1 MSAIKQS
8 EKHVEAMLKAATE
21 QCGGTAVKM
30 ALTGARGFPDRLLL
44 LPGRVVFVEVKGTGG
59 KPDPMQ
65 EVWKRKIE
73 ALGLEWYL
81 LDHTDDINAI
91 LRGPEALVVEPEYA
105 PAATSLI
112 LDQPTMEKY
121 GWHTQNG
128 FADEPSGW
136 MFEGGED
143 AYYEALKN
151 WEALGV
157 DPDLCTECTFDT
169 ENGYMENCPRCG
181 GA

>member
-1 MSAIKQS
+1 MDSIIHIVIQQLRKDPEYFPVTTSLLTARATAQTNHIRSAIKQS
-8 EKHVEAMLKAATE
+8 EKHVEATLKAATE

-73 ALGLEWYL
+73 ALGLDWYL
-81 LDHTDDINAI
+81 LDHTDGIDAI
-91 LRGPEALVVEPEYA
+91 LRGPEALGVEPEYA

-112 LDQPTMEKY
+112 LDQPTME
-121 GWHTQNG
+121 
-128 FADEPSGW
+128 
-136 MFEGGED
+136 
-143 AYYEALKN
+143 
-151 WEALGV
+151 
-157 DPDLCTECTFDT
+157 
-169 ENGYMENCPRCG
+169 NCPRCG
-181 GA
+181 AA

>member
-21 QCGGTAVKM
+21 RCGGTAVKM

-91 LRGPEALVVEPEYA
+91 LRGPEAL
-105 PAATSLI
+105 
-112 LDQPTMEKY
+112 
-121 GWHTQNG
+121 
-128 FADEPSGW
+128 
-136 MFEGGED
+136 
-143 AYYEALKN
+143 
-151 WEALGV
+151 GV